1 MGATPNTESTI
12 QLAGATL
19 ERKRHVCGFFNGP
32 EERYALLLPYI
43 VDGLHRGDRAFH
55 IIDPETRD
63 DHMARLEQAGVDVEA
78 VGTSGQL
85 EVLGWEEAYLRGGRF
100 DQNAMLALI
109 ETVLGQGPERRFPLT
124 RLVAH
129 MEWGLLP
136 LPGVEDIVEYES
148 RLNYVLPKYPD
159 PVICTYDIERFS
171 AGIAFDI
178 LRTHP
183 MAIIGGLL
191 QENPF
196 YIPPDEFLRELRRRP
211 GPIEH

>member
-1 MGATPNTESTI
+1 MASTPSTESTI
-12 QLAGATL
+12 ELAGAKL

-32 EERYALLLPYI
+32 EERYALLMPYI

-55 IIDPETRD
+55 IIDPGTRD
-63 DHMARLEQAGVDVEA
+63 DHLARLGRAGVDVEA
-78 VGTSGQL
+78 VLSSGQL
-85 EVLGWEEAYLRGGRF
+85 DVRGWEEAYLRGGRF

-109 ETVLGQGPERRFPLT
+109 QDVLSQGPERGFPLT

-136 LPGVEDIVEYES
+136 LPGVNDIVEYEA
-148 RLNYVLPKYPD
+148 RLNYVLPNYPD

-171 AGIAFDI
+171 AGVAFDI

-196 YIPPDEFLRELRRRP
+196 YVPPDEFLLDLRRRP
-211 GPIEH
+211 NTVEA

>member
-1 MGATPNTESTI
+1 MAAPLANESTI
-12 QLAGATL
+12 ELAGAKL

-32 EERYALLLPYI
+32 EERYALMVPYI
-43 VDGLHRGDRAFH
+43 VDGLQQGHRAFH
-55 IIDPETRD
+55 IIDPGTREEYL
-63 DHMARLEQAGVDVEA
+63 ARLAGAGVDVEA
-78 VGTSGQL
+78 VLGSGQL

-100 DQNAMLALI
+100 DQDAMLALI
-109 ETVLGQGPERRFPLT
+109 EEVLGQGPERGFPLT

-148 RLNYVLPKYPD
+148 RLNYVLPNYPD

-191 QENPF
+191 QENP
-196 YIPPDEFLRELRRRP
+196 YYVPPDEFLLDLRRRP
-211 GPIEH
+211 N

>member
-1 MGATPNTESTI
+1 MAATLANESTI
-12 QLAGATL
+12 ELAGAKL

-32 EERYALLLPYI
+32 EERYALMVPYI
-43 VDGLHRGDRAFH
+43 VDGLQQGHRAFH
-55 IIDPETRD
+55 IIDPGTRD
-63 DHMARLEQAGVDVEA
+63 EYLARLAGSGVDVEA
-78 VGTSGQL
+78 VLSSGQL

-100 DQNAMLALI
+100 DQDAMLALI
-109 ETVLGQGPERRFPLT
+109 EEVLAQGPERGFPLT

-148 RLNYVLPKYPD
+148 RLNYVLPNYPD

-183 MAIIGGLL
+183 MAIVGGLL
-191 QENPF
+191 QENP
-196 YIPPDEFLRELRRRP
+196 YYVPPDEFLLDLRRRP
-211 GPIEH
+211 N

>member
-1 MGATPNTESTI
+1 MAATLANESTI
-12 QLAGATL
+12 ELAGATL

-32 EERYALLLPYI
+32 EERYALMVPYI
-43 VDGLHRGDRAFH
+43 VDGLQQGHRAFH
-55 IIDPETRD
+55 IIDPGTRD
-63 DHMARLEQAGVDVEA
+63 EYLARLAGGGVDVEA
-78 VGTSGQL
+78 VLSSGQL

-100 DQNAMLALI
+100 DQDAMLALI
-109 ETVLGQGPERRFPLT
+109 EEVLGQGPERGFPLT

-148 RLNYVLPKYPD
+148 RLNYVLPNYPD

-191 QENPF
+191 QENP
-196 YIPPDEFLRELRRRP
+196 YYVPPDEFLLDLRRRP
-211 GPIEH
+211 I

>member
-1 MGATPNTESTI
+1 MAATLANESTI
-12 QLAGATL
+12 ELAGAKL

-32 EERYALLLPYI
+32 EERYALMVPYI
-43 VDGLHRGDRAFH
+43 VDGLQQGHRAFH
-55 IIDPETRD
+55 IIDPGTRD
-63 DHMARLEQAGVDVEA
+63 EYLARLAGGGVDVEA
-78 VGTSGQL
+78 VLNSGQL

-109 ETVLGQGPERRFPLT
+109 EEVLGQGPERGFPLT

-148 RLNYVLPKYPD
+148 RLNYVLPNYPD

-191 QENPF
+191 QENP
-196 YIPPDEFLRELRRRP
+196 YYVPPDEFLLDLRRRP
-211 GPIEH
+211 T